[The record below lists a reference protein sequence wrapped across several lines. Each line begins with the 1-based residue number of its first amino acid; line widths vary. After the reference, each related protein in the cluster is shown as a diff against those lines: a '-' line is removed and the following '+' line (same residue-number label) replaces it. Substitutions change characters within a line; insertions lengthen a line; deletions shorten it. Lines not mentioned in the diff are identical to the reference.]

1 MKKALP
7 YLVVVSLS
15 VLGMAVFYGAYL
27 PRLEKERMARQLA
40 FNESAGPYLSEF
52 ARVADQAVSLAF
64 KTNTFRERENAF
76 RNVLIST
83 ASLRQSL
90 QGLDPP
96 NDEMTQ
102 FVRYLLELDQA
113 LSEVAEMELRLVRLE
128 LENRAFENAIA
139 KYEAHIQYFTQVDY
153 ADANRF
159 NELSR
164 RVDRARKILLG
175 KKRITKEL
183 SNQEIKETVLK
194 FYRDAFNF
202 LHAYRGMIRP
212 DAKNLWSKVNAAR
225 AKEQVV

>member
-1 MKKALP
+1 MSSDDSIRELDVSDSLMAK
-7 YLVVVSLS
+7 LV
-15 VLGMAVFYGAYL
+15 
-27 PRLEKERMARQLA
+27 E
-40 FNESAGPYLSEF
+40 AGFLTIAE
-52 ARVADQAVSLAF
+52 V
-64 KTNTFRERENAF
+64 N
-76 RNVLIST
+76 
-83 ASLRQSL
+83 ASLKDRSL
-90 QGLDPP
+90 KDKVKKCG
-96 NDEMTQ
+96 DEC
-102 FVRYLLELDQA
+102 VRDI
-113 LSEVAEMELRLVRLE
+113 
-128 LENRAFENAIA
+128 ENAIA

-225 AKEQVV
+225 TKEQVV